1 VSDGPPLAS
10 EYLGALG
17 LPAGASEPGASA
29 AKAALARAHEL
40 RKFEIENYWKR
51 ATYFWAFQ
59 LVAFTLL
66 GLIWP
71 QTLDPK
77 GPLQASALMI
87 PAGLG
92 SITALVGLLTAKGSK
107 FWQENWE
114 AHVDALEGNVEGQ
127 LTQTIFVRRQL
138 AFSVS
143 RANECLLLLLVTGWF
158 VFFLVAA
165 FHLDIY
171 LPQHWQAP
179 LGVVTLLAVSGWIT
193 LSTRTDLSGFKIG
206 PEGTWRPIGRSV
218 RRTPRDR
225 GLILRDTFLG
235 PARAPDLPDS
245 SRGLS
250 Q

>member
-1 VSDGPPLAS
+1 MSDGPGFTS
-10 EYLGALG
+10 EYLGALAP
-17 LPAGASEPGASA
+17 PAGSNASGDSP
-29 AKAALARAHEL
+29 AKAALTRAHEL

-77 GPLQASALMI
+77 GPLQPTALMI

-114 AHVDALEGNVEGQ
+114 AHVDALEGEVEGR
-127 LTQTIFVRRQL
+127 LTQIIFVKRGA

-143 RANECLLLLLVTGWF
+143 RVNECLLLLLMTGWF

-165 FHLDIY
+165 FRLDTY
-171 LPQHWQAP
+171 LPQTWQAP
-179 LGVVTLLAVSGWIT
+179 LGLGTLFVISGWIT
-193 LSTRTDLSGFKIG
+193 LSTRTDLNGLQIG
-206 PEGTWRPIGRSV
+206 PEGGWRPTLGAARRAGR
-218 RRTPRDR
+218 RR
-225 GLILRDTFLG
+225 LILRDTFLG
-235 PARAPDLPDS
+235 PARAPDHAHIREG
-245 SRGLS
+245 RG

>member
-1 VSDGPPLAS
+1 MSEGSALTS
-10 EYLGALG
+10 EYLGALA
-17 LPAGASEPGASA
+17 LPAEASEPGASA

-71 QTLDPK
+71 QTIGPK
-77 GPLQASALMI
+77 GPLQPSALMI

-114 AHVDALEGNVEGQ
+114 AHVDALEGDVEGR
-127 LTQTIFVRRQL
+127 LTQIIFVRRRS

-158 VFFLVAA
+158 VFFLVVA
-165 FHLDIY
+165 FHLDTY
-171 LPQHWQAP
+171 LPHWQAP

-193 LSTRTDLSGFKIG
+193 LSTRTDLSGLKIG
-206 PEGTWRPIGRSV
+206 PEGTWRPMGRSV
-218 RRTPRDR
+218 RRTPRGR
-225 GLILRDTFLG
+225 GLILRDTFLA
-235 PARAPDLPDS
+235 PARTPDLSDS
-245 SRGLS
+245 SRSLS
-250 Q
+250 P